1 MLKKISYN
9 IFFLFFLFLS
19 AGQVSAATYF
29 VSPSGNDN
37 NDGSQGAPFKTFQK
51 SVSVL
56 NPGDELKLNPG
67 TYTET
72 LFINKNG
79 TAESWITISPASQRP
94 IINGNFNIKPLEIKG
109 DFIKVIGLEIQKGEN
124 YCADVD
130 IDSQKIILDNLEIHD
145 CNGHGINI
153 DGQDITFQNSEV
165 YLTNLA
171 VAHTGQSSG
180 WGSGI
185 KGHHG
190 AENLTIKNNTVY
202 ENYGEGIA
210 MTRVKGSVVENNTTY
225 DNFAVNIYIDN
236 SPDTIVRN
244 NFSYYTNNNEY
255 YKDGEKG
262 RCFELAEEYYSGW
275 GAQMNNV
282 KVYNNIA
289 SNCYYGLTFFD
300 GGQSGSAIINI
311 SIHNNMLWN
320 IERTGTSIDPL
331 PTQGTNEYYKNIV
344 YSTRGV
350 DVWTDLTSG
359 INFNTN
365 LWVSGE
371 PDVSI
376 ANGNGDQYG
385 QPEFVST
392 PSLSNSESFKLN
404 TSSLAF
410 QAGIGPY
417 QSGFSNV
424 IGATTITT
432 EPTPTPSPSISP
444 SPSPSPTPTISP
456 SPTGSATP
464 TPAPCAEDI
473 DLDGIVNIKD
483 YTILVSDFMSL
494 NPLNPRSD
502 IDGDG
507 KINLYDYTLLSAKFF
522 QNC

>member
-1 MLKKISYN
+1 MFVFS
-9 IFFLFFLFLS
+9 LS
-19 AGQVSAATYF
+19 ASQVSASTYF
-29 VSPSGNDN
+29 VSPSGNDSN
-37 NDGSQGAPFKTFQK
+37 NGSQGTPFRTFQK

-67 TYTET
+67 TYNEK
-72 LFINKNG
+72 LNINKSGN
-79 TAESWITISPASQRP
+79 SNNWITISATSGRP
-94 IINGNFNIKPLEIKG
+94 IIDG
-109 DFIKVIGLEIQKGEN
+109 DFNFQPLNINGDYIKIVGLEIQKGKN
-124 YCADVD
+124 PGDSDGFCANID
-130 IDSQKIILDNLEIHD
+130 ISSQNIILDNLKIHD
-145 CNGHGINI
+145 CKGHGINI
-153 DGQDITFQNSEV
+153 DGQNITMQNSEV
-165 YLTNLA
+165 FHTNLA
-171 VAHTGQSSG
+171 FSARNLSSG
-180 WGSGI
+180 WGSAI
-185 KGHHG
+185 KGHYG

-210 MTRVKGSVVENNTTY
+210 MTRVAGSIVENNTTY
-225 DNFAVNIYIDN
+225 DNYSVNIYTDN
-236 SPDTIVRN
+236 SPNTIVRN
-244 NFSYYTNNNEY
+244 NFAYYTENNSY
-255 YKDGEKG
+255 YKDGKKG

-282 KVYNNIA
+282 EVYNNIA

-300 GGQSGSAIINI
+300 GGQSGSAIRNI

-350 DVWTDLTSG
+350 DIWTDLTSG

-385 QPEFVST
+385 QPEFIST
-392 PSLSNSESFKLN
+392 PSLPNPESFKLK
-404 TSSLAF
+404 TSSSAF
-410 QAGIGPY
+410 QSGMGPY

-432 EPTPTPSPSISP
+432 EPTPNPSPSP
-444 SPSPSPTPTISP
+444 SPSPSPTPSISP
-456 SPTGSATP
+456 SPIGSTTP
-464 TPAPCAEDI
+464 TPAPCSEDI
-473 DLDGIVNIKD
+473 NLDGVINIKD

-494 NPLNPRSD
+494 SPIDPRSD

-522 QNC
+522 QDC